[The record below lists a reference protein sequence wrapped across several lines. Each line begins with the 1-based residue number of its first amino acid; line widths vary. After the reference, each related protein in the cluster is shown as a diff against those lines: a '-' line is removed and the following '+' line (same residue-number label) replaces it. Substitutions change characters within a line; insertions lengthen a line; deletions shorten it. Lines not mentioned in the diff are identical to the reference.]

1 MLEARSGFRKR
12 KMTKPFISLTVLVQR
27 SMCAAK
33 APGWVHVLLS
43 ILQSIHQVDLACIGS
58 HLKFW
63 MAERGSR
70 KNASERIKGA
80 ECISFLYL

>member
-1 MLEARSGFRKR
+1 MLEARSGFWKR

-43 ILQSIHQVDLACIGS
+43 ILQSIHQVDLACKGS

-63 MAERGSR
+63 MAECGSR
-70 KNASERIKGA
+70 KNARERIKGA
-80 ECISFLYL
+80 VCVSFLYL